1 MRLSDARGLLTVQGP
16 AATPSER
23 LSRKYFSV
31 DDLRRAAGRRL
42 PRSVFD
48 YLDGGADDEV
58 SLRRNRASFDDWS
71 FLPRW
76 GSVAGLDLGSR
87 LLGGPVAMPLTLSP
101 TGGTRLFH
109 PAGEIGAARAAQDA
123 GIPFGLAHLSTTPME
138 RVSASAPRGRRW
150 FNLEPMADKAALQ
163 ALLDRVARAGYEA
176 LLVNVDCRTI
186 GHRERDHRNGFTAP
200 PSIKPRTIVEGALH
214 PAWSLGFLRQ
224 DAIAFPNLDA
234 DVPDGR
240 LASSPAMWRTLLDD
254 GYEPTDWSDIK
265 DLRARWGG
273 PIVLKGC
280 VSAADAVTA
289 ADLGIDAIQV
299 SNHGGRQLDHMAS
312 PLDVLPDIARA
323 TAGRVELIVDGGIR
337 RGADIVKAIAL
348 GATACAIGRPYL
360 YGLAVGGQVGVAHVL
375 RLFSEEMTRT
385 MALLGVATID
395 ELRARGPELL
405 RHRTDVVIP
414 RTGPAGR
421 SPVQAGRAEPPQ
433 GERSARAPSPRGSS
447 AHPPGG
453 V

>member
-1 MRLSDARGLLTVQGP
+1 MGTAVRVSDVRALVTVRRP
-16 AATPSER
+16 ATSASDR

-31 DDLRRAAGRRL
+31 DDLRRAADRRL

-48 YLDGGADDEV
+48 YLEGGAEDEV
-58 SLRRNRASFDDWS
+58 SLRRNRASFDDWT

-76 GSVAGLDLGSR
+76 GSVADLALGSQ

-109 PAGEIGAARAAQDA
+109 RDGEIGAARAAAGA
-123 GIPFGLAHLSTTPME
+123 GIPYGLAHLSTTAME
-138 RVSASAPRGRRW
+138 EVTAATPRLRRW
-150 FNLEPMADKAALQ
+150 FNLEPTTDKVELQ
-163 ALLDRVARAGYEA
+163 AVLDRVSRAGYEA
-176 LLVNVDCRTI
+176 LLVNVDCRAI

-214 PAWSLGFLRQ
+214 PAWSLGFLTQ

-234 DVPDGR
+234 TIPEGP
-240 LASSPAMWRTLLDD
+240 LASSPAMWRTLLA
-254 GYEPTDWSDIK
+254 GTYEPADWTDIA
-265 DLRARWGG
+265 DLRDRWAG

-280 VSAADAVTA
+280 VNPADAVRA

-312 PLDVLPDIARA
+312 PLDVLPDIVQA
-323 TAGRVELIVDGGIR
+323 TAGRIELIVDGGIR
-337 RGADIVKAIAL
+337 RGSDVVKAIAL

-360 YGLAVGGQVGVAHVL
+360 YGLSVAGEAGVAHVL

-385 MALLGVATID
+385 MALLGVSTID
-395 ELRARGPELL
+395 ELRERGPELL
-405 RHRTDVVIP
+405 RHRSEVAIP
-414 RTGPAGR
+414 TARRVDRPLVESPRARTA
-421 SPVQAGRAEPPQ
+421 RA
-433 GERSARAPSPRGSS
+433 GERSTA
-447 AHPPGG
+447 
-453 V
+453 